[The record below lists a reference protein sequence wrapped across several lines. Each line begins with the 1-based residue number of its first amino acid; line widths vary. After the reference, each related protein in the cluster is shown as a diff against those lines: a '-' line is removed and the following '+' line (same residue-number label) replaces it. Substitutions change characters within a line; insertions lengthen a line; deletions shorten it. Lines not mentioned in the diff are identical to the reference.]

1 MNFIAWIIN
10 LLHKYLSKDEYLSF
24 RKINMSVQKSLV
36 IVQNKYDSQWLDTV
50 LFKWPSTI
58 IVRVRNSLPQSDFIC
73 IKDIQDIMDNLCS

>member
-36 IVQNKYDSQWLDTV
+36 IVQNK
-50 LFKWPSTI
+50 
-58 IVRVRNSLPQSDFIC
+58 
-73 IKDIQDIMDNLCS
+73 